1 MCWLF
6 KIMVKEVKSLQ
17 SNIFERRIAMKTKLL
32 KLVYFASVLVG
43 CGSDNGGGGVPSAM
57 AEVAN
62 PAAAVCEASA
72 PAATEEPKAKEEKA
86 AKLLAKECVDPK
98 PSEVK
103 KGVKITLCNDTIME
117 GTMEQSVT
125 TVAAAVAAT
134 PATSYSDCSSNSQ
147 TGCLANST
155 YAAYDGSNL
164 SASNIKLGTTVAGI
178 AGSYAPATY
187 SDCSANGQTGCIAT
201 SSYPANSLALA
212 NLVPANV
219 RNGVTI
225 GAVTGTFNP
234 AVESHTDCTG
244 GYQTGCIATSSF
256 PTESHAACSAN
267 GQTGCFIPSSGWKA
281 IGEFSYGNIIS
292 SNLLSGVVIAG
303 VTGTVSPSVAP
314 HPYAVRKGYVTN
326 GTTGLLQVK
335 CRNSEVTAPAAQKCS
350 TVGWNAPDGQKY
362 YNHFMDLTFYKLGVG
377 GSYTW
382 VSTYCAGL
390 TEDGGGWRVP
400 SREEVQQAV
409 LHQMPSIAALSP
421 GLQDGPPKGYWVSL
435 GSATHG
441 NIVNPSGS
449 YITGV
454 INSDA
459 NQFGLCV
466 K

>member
-1 MCWLF
+1 
-6 KIMVKEVKSLQ
+6 
-17 SNIFERRIAMKTKLL
+17 MKTKLL

-43 CGSDNGGGGVPSAM
+43 CGSDHGGGVPSVI
-57 AEVAN
+57 AEVAS
-62 PAAAVCEASA
+62 PTAAICEASA
-72 PAATEEPKAKEEKA
+72 PAATTTEEPKAKEEKA
-86 AKLLAKECVDPK
+86 AKLVAKECVDPK

-117 GTMEQSVT
+117 GTMEQTIT
-125 TVAAAVAAT
+125 TVAAPLAAVA
-134 PATSYSDCSSNSQ
+134 PAASYSECSANAQVS
-147 TGCLANST
+147 CLANST
-155 YAAYDGSNL
+155 YAAYDASNL
-164 SASNIKLGTTVAGI
+164 SATNIKLGVTVAGVE
-178 AGSYAPATY
+178 GSYAPATY

-201 SSYPANSLALA
+201 ESYPANSLALA

-219 RNGVTI
+219 RIGITI
-225 GAVTGTFNP
+225 GSVLGTLNP
-234 AVESHTDCTG
+234 TSESHLDCTG
-244 GYQTGCIATSSF
+244 GSQTGCIATSSF

-314 HPYAVRKGYVTN
+314 HPYKVQKNYVTN

-335 CRNSEVTAPAAQKCS
+335 CRNSEVTAPASSKCS
-350 TVGWNAPDGQKY
+350 TVGWNAPDGSKY